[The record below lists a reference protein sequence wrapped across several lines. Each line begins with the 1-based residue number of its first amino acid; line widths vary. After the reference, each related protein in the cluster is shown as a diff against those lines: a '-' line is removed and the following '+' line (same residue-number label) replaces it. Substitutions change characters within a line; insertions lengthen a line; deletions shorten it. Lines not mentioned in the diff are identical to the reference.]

1 MALPLS
7 KTLDEIRRSV
17 LIRTGMA
24 TAGSVPS
31 RILAMIDEMIRSS
44 HIELFTMFD
53 WCRITTRLSQNLV
66 EGQYQ
71 YDLPASLVSLGTI
84 SRVVIT
90 KSDGR
95 VYDLVQDQRTD
106 VKDNFGHNPDWSIPN
121 GQPKFYRII
130 EGVLE
135 MTPPPD
141 TNYSTITIEALPG
154 PSEMVA
160 NEDRATVD
168 SEALIQRAT
177 IKILDHTQTR
187 DTRLLQQIHSTYL
200 TQLRGKQRPA
210 MAFPIASDDVGGP
223 GYWYLASRYPN
234 TRPYTNDWNPW

>member
-7 KTLDEIRRSV
+7 KTLDEIRRAV
-17 LIRTGMA
+17 FIRTGMA

-31 RILAMIDEMIRSS
+31 RILLMVDEMIRSS
-44 HIELFTMFD
+44 HVELFTMFD
-53 WCRITTRLSQNLV
+53 WCRLLTRMSQNLV
-66 EGQYQ
+66 VGQKQ
-71 YDLPASLVSLGTI
+71 YDLPASVVSLGTI
-84 SRVVIT
+84 TRVVIT

-95 VYDLVQDQRTD
+95 VYDLNQNPQTVVQ
-106 VKDNFGHNPDWSIPN
+106 NNYGHNPDGTIPN
-121 GQPKFYRII
+121 GQPKWYRVI

-135 MTPPPD
+135 ITPPPD
-141 TNYSTITIEALPG
+141 ELYTAITLEVIPG

-160 NEDRATVD
+160 NDDRATVD
-168 SEALIQRAT
+168 PEALIQRST

-200 TQLRGKQRPA
+200 MQLRGKQRTA
-210 MAFPIASDDVGGP
+210 MSFSIASDDVGGP

>member
-44 HIELFTMFD
+44 HVELFTMFD
-53 WCRITTRLSQNLV
+53 QSRLMVRLSQALV

-90 KSDGR
+90 KEDGR
-95 VYDLVQDQRTD
+95 IYDLVHDQRTD
-106 VKDNFGHNPDWSIPN
+106 VQNNFGRNPDGTIPN

-130 EGVLE
+130 DGVLE

-141 TNYSTITIEALPG
+141 TNYVSITIEAIPG

-160 NEDRATVD
+160 NDDHATVD

-187 DTRLLQQIHSTYL
+187 DTRLLQSIHMTYL
-200 TQLRGKQRPA
+200 NQLRGKQRPA
-210 MAFPIASDDVGGP
+210 MSFSIASDDVSGP